1 MGEKTDYDILY
12 REYLERRRI
21 YQSDD
26 PKKSLRESLEDM
38 KLRLEAYGN
47 GSIPDFEKNEI
58 LSAESL
64 PNLGE
69 WFGVGAYVVNNIDW
83 E

>member
-12 REYLERRRI
+12 REYLEKRRI

-26 PKKSLRESLEDM
+26 PKKALKENLEDM

-47 GSIPDFEKNEI
+47 GNIPDFEEKE
-58 LSAESL
+58 
-64 PNLGE
+64 
-69 WFGVGAYVVNNIDW
+69 V
-83 E
+83 

>member
-26 PKKSLRESLEDM
+26 PQKALRESLEDM

-47 GSIPDFEKNEI
+47 GSIPDFEEKKVI
-58 LSAESL
+58 SAEEL
-64 PNLGE
+64 PHLGE
-69 WFGVGAYVVNNIDW
+69 
-83 E
+83 

>member
-26 PKKSLRESLEDM
+26 PQRALRESLEDM

-47 GSIPDFEKNEI
+47 GSIPDFEEKRI
-58 LSAESL
+58 LSAEDL
-64 PNLGE
+64 PHLKE
-69 WFGVGAYVVNNIDW
+69 WFDVEVYAFNCTDW
-83 E
+83 K

>member
-21 YQSDD
+21 YQADD
-26 PKKSLRESLEDM
+26 PKKALKESLEDM

-47 GSIPDFEKNEI
+47 ISMDSIKGLVFPVLFVLEK
-58 LSAESL
+58 
-64 PNLGE
+64 
-69 WFGVGAYVVNNIDW
+69 
-83 E
+83 

>member
-1 MGEKTDYDILY
+1 MGEKTEYDILY

-26 PKKSLRESLEDM
+26 LKKALKESLEDM

-47 GSIPDFEKNEI
+47 GSVPDFEDEKI
-58 LSAESL
+58 
-64 PNLGE
+64 
-69 WFGVGAYVVNNIDW
+69 
-83 E
+83 

>member
-1 MGEKTDYDILY
+1 MGEKTDYHILY

-26 PKKSLRESLEDM
+26 PQKALRESLEDM

-47 GSIPDFEKNEI
+47 GSIPDFEEKKI
-58 LSAESL
+58 ISAETPL
-64 PNLGE
+64 NLSE
-69 WFGVGAYVVNNIDW
+69 
-83 E
+83 

>member
-21 YQSDD
+21 YQADD
-26 PKKSLRESLEDM
+26 PQKALRESLEDM

-47 GSIPDFEKNEI
+47 GNIPDFEEKKDYISGKSSEI
-58 LSAESL
+58 K
-64 PNLGE
+64 GII
-69 WFGVGAYVVNNIDW
+69 FR
-83 E
+83 

>member
-26 PKKSLRESLEDM
+26 PQKALKESLEDM

-47 GSIPDFEKNEI
+47 GSIPDFEEKKI
-58 LSAESL
+58 LSAEDL
-64 PNLGE
+64 PDLSK
-69 WFGVGAYVVNNIDW
+69 
-83 E
+83 

>member
-26 PKKSLRESLEDM
+26 PKKALKESLEDM

-47 GSIPDFEKNEI
+47 GNIPDFEEKKI
-58 LSAESL
+58 ISAESPL
-64 PNLGE
+64 NLGE
-69 WFGVGAYVVNNIDW
+69 
-83 E
+83 